1 MLHDSKTRTS
11 LSRSCFGISE
21 AERFELREGWH
32 RPKTR
37 QRFQVPAR
45 GIEDSERDT
54 IFAENRG
61 IPYVPLA
68 QTLSELSQVLFRLS
82 RWENLGYA

>member
-1 MLHDSKTRTS
+1 M
-11 LSRSCFGISE
+11 
-21 AERFELREGWH
+21 
-32 RPKTR
+32 
-37 QRFQVPAR
+37 PAR

-54 IFAENRG
+54 IFAENHG